1 MPKLCVS
8 CHQHY
13 IDTRC
18 PHCTVSSPTKKLPIA
33 ILLGLGLM
41 GCPSKTDDS
50 GNDDPTDTAQ
60 DTADPIPEPEDA
72 PMYGVES
79 VE

>member
-1 MPKLCVS
+1 MPKLCLS

-18 PHCTVSSPTKKLPIA
+18 PHCTPASKSLPLA
-33 ILLGLGLM
+33 ILLGLGLV

-50 GNDDPTDTAQ
+50 GSDTDTAQ
-60 DTADPIPEPEDA
+60 DTADPMPEPEDA